1 MTHQDR
7 RPLRALLAQFARLND
22 LGPGDGWAWLG
33 KRLGEPEWRGMGA
46 DFFGW
51 QDHGGQAEPKGD
63 WRTWLLMAGRGFGKT
78 RAGAEWVSARAREF
92 PGCRIALVAA
102 SRDEAVKVMV
112 EGPSGL
118 LAVARAD
125 EEMVWWPTKGVVTF
139 ASGAEAFVYS
149 AGAPESL
156 RGPEHHF
163 AWCDELAK
171 WPATRSGEGRA
182 DAAWDNLNMGLRLGE
197 RPRALVTTTPR
208 TVAILRRVKAAPGT
222 VESFGR
228 TAENAHLAD
237 GVRDWLEAAYGGTR
251 LGRQE
256 LDGVLFEEPA
266 GALFP
271 RALIEACRVAAFAP
285 PLEGPPA
292 VRVAG
297 PYLKRGGE
305 AARPARLCGDWR
317 RIVVGVDPPVSADGD
332 GCGIVVCGLG
342 QDARLYVLADASVSG
357 LSPEGWARAVARA
370 AAAWGADRVVAE
382 KNQGGDMVAS
392 VLRAVDP
399 STGSGQGPL
408 PVKLVSASR
417 GKAARAEPV
426 AARFEAGGAFF
437 AGHFPELEDEL
448 AGLVLGGGYEGPGRS
463 PDRADACVWALTEL
477 LATPG
482 QPGIRAL

>member
-1 MTHQDR
+1 VTARDPGDFRAVLARFAELGR
-7 RPLRALLAQFARLND
+7 RGHDPWPWLSTRLSEPLRRALFEAFD
-22 LGPGDGWAWLG
+22 V
-33 KRLGEPEWRGMGA
+33 WRA
-46 DFFGW
+46 
-51 QDHGGQAEPKGD
+51 HGGQKEPEGPSTGSGEPT

-125 EEMVWWPTKGVVTF
+125 EEMVWWPTKGVVSF

-171 WPATRSGEGRA
+171 WKQA

-228 TAENAHLAD
+228 TAENAHLAA

-256 LDGVLFEEPA
+256 LDGMLFDEPA

-271 RALIEACRVAAFAP
+271 RALIEACRVAAFAM
-285 PLEGPPA
+285 PLAGPPA

-305 AARPARLCGDWR
+305 AGRPARLGGDWR

-399 STGSGQGPL
+399 STGSGQGLL

-426 AARFEAGGAFF
+426 AARFEAGGALF
-437 AGHFPELEDEL
+437 AGQFPALEDEL

>member
-7 RPLRALLAQFARLND
+7 RPLRALLADFARLND
-22 LGPGDGWAWLG
+22 LGPGDGWAWLE

-51 QDHGGQAEPKGD
+51 QDHGGQAEPEGD

-118 LAVARAD
+118 LAVAKAD

-171 WPATRSGEGRA
+171 WKRA
-182 DAAWDNLNMGLRLGE
+182 DSAWDNLNMGLRLGE

-208 TVAILRRVKAAPGT
+208 AVAILRRVKAAPGI

-228 TAENAHLAD
+228 TAENEHLAG

-256 LDGVLFEEPA
+256 LDGMLFDAPA

-271 RALIEACRVAAFAP
+271 RALIEACRVEAFAP

-305 AARPARLCGDWR
+305 AGRPARLRGDWR
-317 RIVVGVDPPVSADGD
+317 RIVVGVDPPVSAAGD
-332 GCGIVVCGLG
+332 ACGIVVCGLG
-342 QDARLYVLADASVSG
+342 ADERLYVLADASVQG

-370 AAAWGADRVVAE
+370 AAAWGADRVIAE

-392 VLRAVDP
+392 VLRAVEA
-399 STGSGQGPL
+399 GL

-426 AARFEAGGAFF
+426 AARFEAGRASF
-437 AGHFPELEDEL
+437 AGRFPELEEEL

-463 PDRADACVWALTEL
+463 PDRADACVWAMTEL

-482 QPGIRAL
+482 QPGIRSL